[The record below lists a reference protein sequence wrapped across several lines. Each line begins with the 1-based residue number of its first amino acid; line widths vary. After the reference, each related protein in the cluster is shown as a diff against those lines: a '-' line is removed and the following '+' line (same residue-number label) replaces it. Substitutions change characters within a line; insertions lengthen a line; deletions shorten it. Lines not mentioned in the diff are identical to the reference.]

1 MQGVFQKGQA
11 ADVEN
16 PKDLFQIF
24 HCNVLEITR
33 QVAGISLTPS
43 PSVEISNAAVLYL
56 SAFGGYQMELYLYT
70 DKETMTRIAQNMKR
84 EPAAKSETLLYA
96 AEFFNILG
104 GHIVSRIN
112 RAYGRTARFKPPV
125 CLDER
130 CRCCG
135 SGSER
140 AMSLSYRWTGGNV
153 RIEGKFADGA
163 LWM

>member
-1 MQGVFQKGQA
+1 MQGVFQERQA

-33 QVAGISLTPS
+33 QVAGISLAPS

-70 DKETMTRIAQNMKR
+70 DKETMMRIAHNMKR

-96 AEFFNILG
+96 AEFSIFWEDILSLG
-104 GHIVSRIN
+104 SIGPMAEPRVLN
-112 RAYGRTARFKPPV
+112 RRFV
-125 CLDER
+125 WMNGVYAAAAEVNVQ
-130 CRCCG
+130 CRCLTVG
-135 SGSER
+135 REE
-140 AMSLSYRWTGGNV
+140 M
-153 RIEGKFADGA
+153 
-163 LWM
+163 